1 MNGLSAFFRE
11 NAEKKELE
19 IDFVVSPRFLGE
31 NGMPIAWKLRAVMPE
46 EMEAIRK
53 AATKADFKNKDIT
66 FDTET
71 YQKNLIAMTV
81 VYPDLENAALQDNYG
96 VTTPQALLS
105 AMLNGGEYSRL
116 SLKVSE
122 LNGGELAL
130 SELKEQKETVKN

>member
-1 MNGLSAFFRE
+1 
-11 NAEKKELE
+11 
-19 IDFVVSPRFLGE
+19 
-31 NGMPIAWKLRAVMPE
+31 
-46 EMEAIRK
+46 
-53 AATKADFKNKDIT
+53 
-66 FDTET
+66 
-71 YQKNLIAMTV
+71 MTV